1 MTGRPWAYF
10 GGRWATGLT
19 EVVDLTLDPG
29 ALDRGRWWAVL
40 ATFEGAL
47 TGYRFADVT
56 DAPLPAAGRWLG
68 PPAGSWRSSLGRD
81 GYRTRVAAIQRAIEA
96 GQVYQVNL
104 CRMLDAPLPD
114 GADPA
119 ALARVLAVG
128 NPAPYQGVL
137 HTGGDWVV
145 CASPE
150 LFLAADGDRLS
161 SAPIKGTAASGTP
174 FADKDTAENVMITDL
189 VRNDLN
195 RVCTP
200 DSVRVEAL
208 LATEEHPGV
217 RHLVSTVSGRRRS
230 GVGWGEILAA
240 TLPPGSVSGAPKI
253 AALDVIGRLEPEPRG
268 PYCGAV
274 GYVDADE
281 GRAVLAVGIRS
292 FFTTTGRDGNRRLRF
307 GTGAGI
313 THRSDADAEW
323 QETELKAARLLALA
337 SAPAVPDRGVDV
349 VPGAPGCENITA

>member
-1 MTGRPWAYF
+1 MTGAWAHF
-10 GGRWATGLT
+10 DGHRATDLV
-19 EVVDLTLDPG
+19 EVADLTADPA
-29 ALDRGRWWAVL
+29 ALDRGGWWAVL
-40 ATFEGAL
+40 ATFEGRL
-47 TGYRFADVT
+47 TGYRFATVRP
-56 DAPLPAAGRWLG
+56 APLPDAGSWTG
-68 PPAGSWRSSLGRD
+68 PSAGSWRSSLDAD
-81 GYRTRVAAIQRAIEA
+81 GYRARVGAIRRFIEA

-104 CRMLDAPLPD
+104 CRMLDAPLPP

-119 ALARVLAVG
+119 ALAAVLAAG

-137 HTGGDWVV
+137 HTGEDWVV

-150 LFLAADGDRLS
+150 LFLAVDGDRVA
-161 SAPIKGTAASGTP
+161 SAPIKGTAAADLP

-200 DSVRVEAL
+200 ESVRVDAL
-208 LATEEHPGV
+208 LATEPHPGL
-217 RHLVSTVSGRRRS
+217 RHLVSTVSGRLRP

-240 TLPPGSVSGAPKI
+240 TFPPGSVSGAPKL
-253 AALDVIGRLEPEPRG
+253 AALDVIRELEPVPRG

-274 GYVDADE
+274 GMVDADR

-292 FFTTTGRDGNRRLRF
+292 FFTATDAAGSRRLRF

-313 THRSDADAEW
+313 TYPSDPDDEW
-323 QETELKAARLLALA
+323 ARP
-337 SAPAVPDRGVDV
+337 S
-349 VPGAPGCENITA
+349 